1 MATTPAK
8 APEETTT
15 SVTAA
20 PKAKAPE
27 AHVRYIGPASRR
39 ILTEEDWTNVG
50 AKGQKEVE
58 WNFQNEFRVP
68 VSKFSENALDY
79 LEMTDDR
86 FIVVGG

>member
-8 APEETTT
+8 APEETASAPATSTT
-15 SVTAA
+15 KAA
-20 PKAKAPE
+20 E

-39 ILTEEDWTNVG
+39 ILTEDDWANVG

-68 VSKFSENALDY
+68 ISKFSENALNY
-79 LEMTDDR
+79 LDSDDR